1 VINVPEDLSLG
12 GFQVVAY
19 GAPQCPTSADQC
31 SFKVGGGTSGGV
43 LETTGFKTTNCGT
56 TNGCCIQANS
66 SSLAMAACDPAS
78 TVQQFDVE
86 DLSGKPGQIKE
97 KATGL
102 CLAIKV
108 RTAARDCP
116 NPQSDRQLHLII
128 IGLRARDSHT
138 EQAGS
143 NMRGRGNGEGAG
155 GQRVAGRHGDQ
166 AEHGRLRGECLG
178 GRAVG
183 GVGGAERRRW
193 HRLQQ
198 TATGPGMDFVR
209 LDLGL
214 EGAIWGLSIV
224 STPIFGMPPPSTR
237 KLSSAKRR
245 QQQQ

>member
-1 VINVPEDLSLG
+1 MINVPEDLSLG

-198 TATGPGMDFVR
+198 TATGPGMDFVYWLKYR
-209 LDLGL
+209 
-214 EGAIWGLSIV
+214 
-224 STPIFGMPPPSTR
+224 PSG
-237 KLSSAKRR
+237 
-245 QQQQ
+245 